1 MTRTDVVSQAADQCI
16 KELYSLVQPKVEWD
30 DFVKQNE
37 EYSAK
42 YKEWERFNHAQNLK
56 DKNPDEWGVMEKLHP
71 DWINKKITEC
81 IGPRP
86 YEFYYLP
93 QDVMKEICD
102 SYVSSYEID
111 DQKNLLD
118 TIEILKHYCDKPM
131 KSKGKEFEEPD
142 NIEQEL
148 QKILNDKDDDTI
160 KKVKETFFNF
170 LDEAGKFYKWTRFI
184 NSFNMT
190 VYLGPSPNS
199 NKKAVINN
207 WKQYRETDIEIN
219 DDLYNEE
226 DE

>member
-1 MTRTDVVSQAADQCI
+1 
-16 KELYSLVQPKVEWD
+16 
-30 DFVKQNE
+30 
-37 EYSAK
+37 
-42 YKEWERFNHAQNLK
+42 
-56 DKNPDEWGVMEKLHP
+56 
-71 DWINKKITEC
+71 
-81 IGPRP
+81 
-86 YEFYYLP
+86 
-93 QDVMKEICD
+93 
-102 SYVSSYEID
+102 
-111 DQKNLLD
+111 
-118 TIEILKHYCDKPM
+118 M